1 MNKKFLQI
9 MTLSAVIG
17 SFGSIDSIQA
27 ENCPDYHKDGETCNK
42 QPTCRWQKMTSKLG
56 KCWKDECKPFPQD
69 QCTTGQQKKKCGW
82 VNDPNGGRCTVLPK
96 KGFSDWSG
104 D

>member
-27 ENCPDYHKDGETCNK
+27 ENCSDYNKDGETCNN
-42 QPTCRWQKMTSKLG
+42 QPTCRWQKMTGPFG
-56 KCWKDECKPFPQD
+56 KCWTDECKPFPQD
-69 QCTTGQQKKKCGW
+69 QCITGQRKKKCAW
-82 VNDPNGGRCTVLPK
+82 TQGRCTILPK
-96 KGFSDWSG
+96 KGFSDWS
-104 D
+104 